1 MSSKEEINMSNKIN
15 FKELKSN
22 KKQVSVIVKIGDKEI
37 KVLQYLPVN
46 EKLNLITRILQ
57 VTSNNDYNFVNPVQ
71 LDVYTNIEIVK
82 AYSNIEF
89 DAEDEASPADLYDEL
104 EKADIIDAIVGA
116 IPKSEY
122 QFITE
127 GVEETINAYY
137 QYQNSA
143 LGILENISKDYSG
156 LNLDAKNIQ
165 EKLGDPNNLSLL
177 KNIMEKLG

>member
-1 MSSKEEINMSNKIN
+1 MSDKIK
-15 FKELKSN
+15 FKELKSD
-22 KKQVSVIVKIGDKEI
+22 KKQVSVFAKIGDKEI

-46 EKLNLITRILQ
+46 EKLNLITRVLQ

-104 EKADIIDAIVGA
+104 EKADIINAIIGA

-122 QFITE
+122 QFISE
-127 GVEETINAYY
+127 GVEKTIDAYY
-137 QYQNSA
+137 KYQTSA
-143 LGILENISKDYSG
+143 LGILETISKDYSQ
-156 LNLDAKNIQ
+156 LNLDADNIKN
-165 EKLGDPNNLSLL
+165 KLADPDNLSLL
-177 KNIMEKLG
+177 KNVMTKLG